1 MMSITDSHET
11 ERGEHPLDMVERLA
25 HLKDLTFE
33 RSGDDEIAISVQ
45 GRWTSY
51 DVAFTWLEGIEA
63 LHVACAFDLK
73 IPERR
78 RSEIADLMTRINEQL
93 WIGHFDM
100 WSETD
105 VVMFRHSLMLSGGVE
120 PSGAQC
126 EALMNLAVD
135 TCDRHYQAFQFV
147 MWSGKSPVDALA
159 VTMFETVG
167 EA

>member
-1 MMSITDSHET
+1 MSITDSHET

-78 RSEIADLMTRINEQL
+78 RSEIADLMTRIN
-93 WIGHFDM
+93 
-100 WSETD
+100 
-105 VVMFRHSLMLSGGVE
+105 
-120 PSGAQC
+120 
-126 EALMNLAVD
+126 
-135 TCDRHYQAFQFV
+135 
-147 MWSGKSPVDALA
+147 
-159 VTMFETVG
+159 
-167 EA
+167 

>member
-1 MMSITDSHET
+1 MSITDSHET
-11 ERGEHPLDMVERLA
+11 ERAEHPLDMVERLA

-51 DVAFTWLEGIEA
+51 DVAFTWLDGIEA

-78 RSEIADLMTRINEQL
+78 RAEIADLMTRINEQL

-105 VVMFRHSLMLSGGVE
+105 VVMFRHSLMLTGGAE
-120 PSGAQC
+120 PSDAQC
-126 EALMNLAVD
+126 DALMNLAVD

>member
-1 MMSITDSHET
+1 MSLTDSLEHE
-11 ERGEHPLDMVERLA
+11 RAEHPLDIVERLA
-25 HLKDLTFE
+25 HHKDMTFE
-33 RSGDDEIAISVQ
+33 RSGDDEIAISVE
-45 GRWTSY
+45 GRWATY
-51 DVAFTWLEGIEA
+51 DVAFTWLDGIEA

-78 RSEIADLMTRINEQL
+78 RGEIADLMSRINEQL

-120 PSGAQC
+120 PSVAQC
-126 EALMNLAVD
+126 EALMNLAID

-147 MWSGKSPVDALA
+147 LWSGKSPEDALA